1 MAAEEPTAPSGAEPS
16 RESARPR
23 KGAPKKAK
31 QGKVAEPEPVLS
43 GRLVLVAALFVA
55 MVFIPLSPLS
65 ALIARKPPTATQTKD
80 WKVGQEATVH
90 VTVITAD
97 YNKLACAH
105 PDPVG
110 DYHCAYA
117 DEKKPWPA
125 QPDALPDDNKKHVIQ
140 PYRTTD
146 NTLLMLAGLWAQPV
160 VATRLHREPPHA
172 TPEKKLARFVV
183 ECRVKFLAE
192 WRAPLVRWAPGQTW
206 SRQGNGEGRL
216 APVAEPLSCRI
227 LERKRTS

>member
-1 MAAEEPTAPSGAEPS
+1 MSTASPVARQAPGGVHLLRWVCTKNPFYAISAA
-16 RESARPR
+16 
-23 KGAPKKAK
+23 
-31 QGKVAEPEPVLS
+31 
-43 GRLVLVAALFVA
+43 
-55 MVFIPLSPLS
+55 
-65 ALIARKPPTATQTKD
+65 
-80 WKVGQEATVH
+80 
-90 VTVITAD
+90 
-97 YNKLACAH
+97 
-105 PDPVG
+105 
-110 DYHCAYA
+110 
-117 DEKKPWPA
+117 
-125 QPDALPDDNKKHVIQ
+125 
-140 PYRTTD
+140 
-146 NTLLMLAGLWAQPV
+146 LMLAGLWAQPV